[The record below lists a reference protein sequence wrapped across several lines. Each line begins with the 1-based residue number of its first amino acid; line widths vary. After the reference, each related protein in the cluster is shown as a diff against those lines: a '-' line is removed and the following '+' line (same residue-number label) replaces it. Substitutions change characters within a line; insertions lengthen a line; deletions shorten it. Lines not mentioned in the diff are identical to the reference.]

1 MAWNKKYSVI
11 SYVRSSLWIVPIL
24 AMTAGF
30 VLKRIA
36 EYVGA
41 WLVAHHAYDLK
52 SGFFAVNAE
61 EAHSILERIFTLN
74 LSCLVFS
81 FGSMLV
87 AIQVAGGQY
96 TPRII
101 ATTLLRDNVIR
112 WIVGLFVF
120 SLLWTHRTMAELGQ
134 SALVPQLQVFLATT
148 IGLASLIAFI
158 LLIDYSARLMR
169 PVSLIG
175 RVAEQG
181 FTAIDSIYPYP
192 FDEEQ
197 RHANPS
203 AVHEWASRSQQSI
216 ASADGKSGA
225 SNDETGPRIVCHRGR
240 SGVVLAVNLRG
251 LAREARRCGCVI
263 EFAVQVGDFL
273 ATDEPLFYLTGSSDT
288 ISERRLQNLVA
299 LGSERTME
307 QDPMFAFRI
316 EVDIA
321 IKALSPAINDPTTAV
336 LAIDQLHRLLRLVG
350 KRSLANRVVCDESGK
365 PRVLFRTPDWDDY
378 VHISFREIRQ
388 CGAGSLQI
396 VRRQRAMIE
405 NLTKTLPAARHAAL
419 RRELGLL
426 DAAMMREHMFEED
439 LALARIPDTQG
450 LGGAPEAGL
459 RKETANE
466 REQGEGARANS
477 VQVQE

>member
-1 MAWNKKYSVI
+1 MAWNRRYSVI

-24 AMTAGF
+24 AVMAGI
-30 VLKRIA
+30 VLKRVA
-36 EYVGA
+36 EHVGVWMA
-41 WLVAHHAYDLK
+41 TYDTYGLQ
-52 SGFFAVNAE
+52 SRFLAVSAD

-134 SALVPQLQVFLATT
+134 SAIVPQLQVLLATI

-169 PVSLIG
+169 PVSLIA

-181 FTAIDSIYPYP
+181 ISVIKSIYPDP
-192 FDEEQ
+192 FDEEAGQ
-197 RHANPS
+197 MYSPGA
-203 AVHEWASRSQQSI
+203 HEGASCSQQS
-216 ASADGKSGA
+216 AVKAAATSTA
-225 SNDETGPRIVCHRGR
+225 NRNEPGPRIVFHRGR
-240 SGVVLAVNLRG
+240 SGVVLAVNLKG
-251 LAREARRCGCVI
+251 LAHEARRCGCVI
-263 EFAVQVGDFL
+263 EFAGQVGDFL
-273 ATDEPLFYLTGSSDT
+273 ATDEPLFYLSGACNALSEA
-288 ISERRLQNLVA
+288 SERRLQHFVA

-321 IKALSPAINDPTTAV
+321 LKALSPAINDPTTAV

-350 KRSLANRVVCDESGK
+350 KRSLANRAVSDESGY

-378 VHISFREIRQ
+378 VHIGFREIRQ

-396 VRRQRAMIE
+396 ERRLRAMIE
-405 NLTKTLPAARHAAL
+405 NLMKTLPAARHAAL

-426 DAAMMREHMFEED
+426 DATIMREHIFDED
-439 LALARIPDTQG
+439 IALARIPDTQG
-450 LGGAPEAGL
+450 LGGASEASL
-459 RKETANE
+459 RKEAAKE
-466 REQGEGARANS
+466 RGLDDGVHTESA
-477 VQVQE
+477 